1 MMRSLEEPVLLN
13 VADLKLRVTP
23 EEFARLCQLNRDL
36 RLELTKDGELIVM
49 PPTGGETGKR
59 NINIAAD
66 VVIWNRQTGLGEAFD
81 SSTGYDFSA
90 FGGKNP
96 SPDVS
101 WIEKSR
107 LEGIDISGFI
117 PVVPDFVIELRSKS
131 DPLKDVR
138 AKMEEYRRVGVRLG
152 WLINPQQ
159 QPLGATHA
167 EEASARLHPQVE
179 IYRLEQDVEVLEAPV
194 SLSGED
200 VLPGFTLDLRSIF

>member
-1 MMRSLEEPVLLN
+1 MQSLEVKPVLLN

-36 RLELTKDGELIVM
+36 RLELTKDGELVVM

-59 NINIAAD
+59 NSKLNARF
-66 VVIWNRQTGLGEAFD
+66 VVWNEQTELGEVFD

-90 FGGKNP
+90 FGGRNP

-138 AKMEEYRRVGVRLG
+138 AKMDEYRRVGVRLG
-152 WLINPQQ
+152 WLINPQHQ
-159 QPLGATHA
+159 
-167 EEASARLHPQVE
+167 QVE
-179 IYRLEQDVEVLEAPV
+179 IYRLGRDVEVLQSPA

-200 VLPGFTLDLRSIF
+200 VLPGFMLDLSSIF

>member
-1 MMRSLEEPVLLN
+1 MQSLEVKPVLLN

-59 NINIAAD
+59 NSKLNARF
-66 VVIWNRQTGLGEAFD
+66 VVWNEQTGLGEVFD

-90 FGGKNP
+90 FGGRNP

-101 WIEKSR
+101 WIDKSR

-138 AKMEEYRRVGVRLG
+138 SKMDEYQRVGVRLG

-159 QPLGATHA
+159 Q
-167 EEASARLHPQVE
+167 QVE
-179 IYRLEQDVEVLEAPV
+179 IYRLGRDVEILQSPL

-200 VLPGFTLDLRSIF
+200 VLPGFTLDLSSIF

>member
-1 MMRSLEEPVLLN
+1 MQSLEVKPVLLN

-59 NINIAAD
+59 NSKLNARF
-66 VVIWNRQTGLGEAFD
+66 VVWNEQTGLGEVFD
-81 SSTGYDFSA
+81 SSTGYDFTA

-101 WIEKSR
+101 WIDKSR

-131 DPLKDVR
+131 DLLKDVR
-138 AKMEEYRRVGVRLG
+138 AKMEEYQRVGVRLG

-159 QPLGATHA
+159 Q
-167 EEASARLHPQVE
+167 QVE
-179 IYRLEQDVEVLEAPV
+179 IYRLGRDVDVLQSPV

-200 VLPGFTLDLRSIF
+200 VLPGFTLDLSSIF

>member
-1 MMRSLEEPVLLN
+1 MQSLEVKPVLLN

-59 NINIAAD
+59 NSKLNARF
-66 VVIWNRQTGLGEAFD
+66 VVWNEQTGLGEVFD

-90 FGGKNP
+90 FGGRNP

-107 LEGIDISGFI
+107 LEGVDISGFI

-131 DPLKDVR
+131 DPLKDVQ
-138 AKMEEYRRVGVRLG
+138 AKMEEYQRVGVRLG

-159 QPLGATHA
+159 Q
-167 EEASARLHPQVE
+167 QVE
-179 IYRLEQDVEVLEAPV
+179 IYRLGRDVDVLQSPV

-200 VLPGFTLDLRSIF
+200 VLPGFTLDLSSIF

>member
-1 MMRSLEEPVLLN
+1 MQSLEAKSETRSPVLLN
-13 VADLKLRVTP
+13 VADMKLRVTP
-23 EEFARLCQLNRDL
+23 EEFERLCQLNRDL

-81 SSTGYDFSA
+81 SSTGYNFTA

-101 WIEKSR
+101 WIDKSR

-131 DPLKDVR
+131 DLLKDVR

-152 WLINPQQ
+152 WLIDPQKQ
-159 QPLGATHA
+159 
-167 EEASARLHPQVE
+167 QVE
-179 IYRLEQDVEVLEAPV
+179 IYRPGRDVEVLQSPTV
-194 SLSGED
+194 LSGED
-200 VLPGFTLDLRSIF
+200 VLPGFTLDLRAIFI